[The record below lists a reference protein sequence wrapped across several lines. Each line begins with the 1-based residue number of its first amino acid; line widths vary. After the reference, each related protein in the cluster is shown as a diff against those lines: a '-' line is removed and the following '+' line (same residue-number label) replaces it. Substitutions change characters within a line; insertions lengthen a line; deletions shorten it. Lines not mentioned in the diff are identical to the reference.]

1 MTRSLIS
8 KSFPRRI
15 SLLAHFLIL
24 ACACQSIAA
33 TVIFDISPA
42 TDSFKVEILNDPG
55 GVKFETTI
63 KSQKAGVSTD
73 ETVSPVEDFIDRISS
88 DFPHIFSD
96 PKNIWNSGSKPNAT
110 LPEVMQPP
118 FSEATL
124 NGKGEKEL
132 VALRDGEVSLA
143 VLLSTYEYATME
155 VHLFDVDGSE
165 IWFSGQS
172 LLYWERPDSK
182 SYAPAI
188 FKGRADPT
196 SMVSE
201 RSGDFGPNEN
211 LTYKF
216 DIKEGQKIILK
227 TGGNAAPRSFIKASG
242 SAF

>member
-8 KSFPRRI
+8 KSFPRRRAW
-15 SLLAHFLIL
+15 LCLFLMLA
-24 ACACQSIAA
+24 AACQTIAA
-33 TVIFDISPA
+33 TVVFDISPA
-42 TDSFKVEILNDPG
+42 TDSFKVEILNESG
-55 GVKFETTI
+55 GKNSETAI
-63 KSQKAGVSTD
+63 KSQKPGALSD
-73 ETVSPVEDFIDRISS
+73 ETVSPAEVFIDRIFS

-118 FSEATL
+118 FSEASL

-132 VALRDGEVSLA
+132 VALRDGEVSLE
-143 VLLSTYEYATME
+143 VLLSTYEFATME

-172 LLYWERPDSK
+172 LLYWERPDST

-201 RSGDFGPNEN
+201 NSGDFGPREN

-216 DIKEGQKIILK
+216 DLKEGQKILLK
-227 TGGNAAPRSFIKASG
+227 TGGNAAPRSYIKASG